1 MTEHEQHERV
11 CCLVP
16 GRLYKTLSRCW
27 IMFRTR
33 EDVARVS
40 ISAVSISAVSDFAL
54 TITAPLHV
62 AILSSTLNCVVSF
75 LPEDSSFMVVEV
87 SEDGFV
93 KVIDENGEC
102 GWNRLPHSNA
112 FDDRPI
118 TEVLL

>member
-1 MTEHEQHERV
+1 MTKHEQHERV

-33 EDVARVS
+33 EDVARVD
-40 ISAVSISAVSDFAL
+40 ISAVSDFAHAV
-54 TITAPLHV
+54 TAPLHV
-62 AILSSTLNCVVSF
+62 AILSSTLNCVASF

-112 FDDRPI
+112 FDDQLI
-118 TEVLL
+118 TDVLL